1 MDRGRFSFIAP
12 VSGGPS
18 GTPMGTL
25 PTFSKKNASSAE
37 QKICFLAQVEE
48 KKLRFSLDVPVEHPF
63 PEIPSSFSGEKTMYK
78 ATTTTICAILVL
90 TCFASTGYCQRKKGG
105 GTVTYPANIVQS
117 PARPFGLPIIGN
129 VQGNRSDARALAFHT
144 TYFPTFQQII
154 NDQLSESV
162 VFSNASGFK
171 LNASKLFLR
180 TASDK
185 PIRVYFLAEGAG
197 YHNSLGFSYTPAGS
211 PTPGTPYLIFPDAS
225 IGSSRSTWEPLQPGD
240 FIDIGVGGNGW
251 QLDFFVISNGV
262 NGGTTWLWNDVDKNS
277 DDLQHVVAFLLPG
290 TPYVLIGFEDIV
302 GGGDLDYNDALF
314 VVDIGAVNAQNL
326 SDEFANLPN

>member
-1 MDRGRFSFIAP
+1 
-12 VSGGPS
+12 
-18 GTPMGTL
+18 
-25 PTFSKKNASSAE
+25 
-37 QKICFLAQVEE
+37 
-48 KKLRFSLDVPVEHPF
+48 
-63 PEIPSSFSGEKTMYK
+63 MYK
-78 ATTTTICAILVL
+78 ATTTSICMIFVL
-90 TCFASTGYCQRKKGG
+90 TCFASTGYCQKKKGG

-211 PTPGTPYLIFPDAS
+211 PTPGTPYLIFRMHPLVRAARPGNLCSQETLS
-225 IGSSRSTWEPLQPGD
+225 ISEWVETD
-240 FIDIGVGGNGW
+240 GNW
-251 QLDFFVISNGV
+251 TSL
-262 NGGTTWLWNDVDKNS
+262 
-277 DDLQHVVAFLLPG
+277 
-290 TPYVLIGFEDIV
+290 
-302 GGGDLDYNDALF
+302 
-314 VVDIGAVNAQNL
+314 
-326 SDEFANLPN
+326 

>member
-1 MDRGRFSFIAP
+1 MHRNRVVVLLVFGLVAT
-12 VSGGPS
+12 VSMPS
-18 GTPMGTL
+18 MAQ
-25 PTFSKKNASSAE
+25 KKK
-37 QKICFLAQVEE
+37 Q
-48 KKLRFSLDVPVEHPF
+48 
-63 PEIPSSFSGEKTMYK
+63 PS
-78 ATTTTICAILVL
+78 
-90 TCFASTGYCQRKKGG
+90 
-105 GTVTYPANIVQS
+105 YPASVVQS
-117 PARPFGLPIIGN
+117 PARPFGLTTFGN
-129 VQGNRSDARALAFHT
+129 VLGNRSDARALDFHT
-144 TYFPTFQQII
+144 NYLPTFQRII
-154 NDQLSESV
+154 NDKLSEGV
-162 VFSNASGFK
+162 VFNGASGFK

-211 PTPGTPYLIFPDAS
+211 STPGSPYLIFPDAS
-225 IGSSRSTWEPLQPGD
+225 IGSSRSTWEPLQVGD

-251 QLDFFVISNGV
+251 QLDFFCISDGV
-262 NGGTTWLWNDVDKNS
+262 NGGKTWLWNDTKKNS
-277 DDLQHVVAFLLPG
+277 DKLQHVVAFLLPD